1 LSRQILCSRA
11 IALGRNNFR
20 IFLQAGLDKLA
31 EAAGKVGEL
40 SQQAAEQQVL
50 LTQKQTEAEAALVQ
64 ITDSM
69 ARAGDSKAEIERLRV
84 KLAAE
89 EQVLNGRKEG
99 IQAELSEIQPL
110 IDSAKKAVGQI
121 KNDNLNEIRS
131 LKMPPDAIRD
141 VLEGVLLLM
150 GNYDTSWTNMKKFLG
165 SKSVKDEIVNFD
177 ARKVTPDMRASV
189 QKLLAAKGASFEH
202 ERVRLQNGF
211 QSRLDFYLSRLL

>member
-1 LSRQILCSRA
+1 
-11 IALGRNNFR
+11 
-20 IFLQAGLDKLA
+20 
-31 EAAGKVGEL
+31 
-40 SQQAAEQQVL
+40 
-50 LTQKQTEAEAALVQ
+50 
-64 ITDSM
+64 M

-189 QKLLAAKGASFEH
+189 QKLLASKGASFEH
-202 ERVRLQNGF
+202 ERVRPRKAVNRAKF
-211 QSRLDFYLSRLL
+211 SP